1 MTTTTTPWRNV
12 VTPHDNIKQGKV
24 KQNDFAA
31 SLADVLRSS
40 GNPDYFDP
48 VRFFNRTFLTGGL
61 RQLAGEVVGRLT
73 GQGDGDAV
81 MQIQTPFGGGKTHTL
96 ITLYHLVKN
105 GPACFNHPALKEYWF
120 ERGWKSLPS
129 VPVAAFDGNQ
139 VGIGA
144 IELEPGLS
152 VQTMWGHIAWQ
163 LAGKLGYE
171 LVRTFDADRVAPG
184 GDDIDALLKLS
195 GGGLIILDEVAN
207 YVETAAAVPVHDST
221 LAAQTR
227 AFLQRLTTRA
237 GQHERVIVVA
247 TLPRS
252 DGTQTHGTASLQVL
266 QALQELFGR
275 VQKVREP
282 VQGDEVHEIIR
293 RRLFVPFGQ
302 DTEDKGVRTKKG
314 NNRDATINAYA
325 ADLKARPQVPDFA
338 REHDYAERFKQS
350 YPFHPYL
357 LDILNRYVG
366 ANPKFQRTRGVL
378 RVLALVVSD
387 LLKKD
392 HNGGLIQA
400 SDLDLT
406 NEELRSELLELVD
419 REFRSA
425 LEADIIGA
433 NSNAIDL
440 DKQSPLMTKWR
451 VAAGLATS
459 TFLFTCE
466 AGNGS
471 RGATPAELHLASARP
486 EIDFG
491 TIPGVVLQM
500 KERFHFINT
509 EGERFRFSTTP
520 NLNRILLDAKNGV
533 DDEQVRERLGA
544 ELRKLLSATPLSP
557 YVWPESSGDV
567 ADSASNKL
575 VVMPPERT
583 LGAATRAET
592 KAAVLEMLNKS
603 GPATRTRRNTLV
615 FLIADE
621 GETAALKERVRGLLA
636 TENVDTNRE
645 RHNLSKTQITQ
656 LQAEKS
662 NALKGVRQQILR
674 AYRHAAWGGNNGDPL
689 KILDMGQP
697 PAMTDQNITELV
709 VAFLKDKQKYLEQ
722 IAPIL
727 LVHPTKLKVWPEN
740 ESALSLK
747 ALPGYFRQFTH
758 LPILKDDEVLK
769 QSIVDG
775 VRAGTFALCEGT
787 NAEDAKVIHY
797 KTALAITGVIL
808 EDGNLL
814 VRSNLA
820 DEKLA
825 AQKAGD
831 SGGTVIGTGKTSGVT
846 VVAQPGGD
854 ASGVGASAGGMSI
867 GGATAVT
874 NTGTATK
881 LVGGGKDNKARRV
894 KLDVEVPFT
903 DFHSF
908 YTGIIN
914 ALGRNADNIKIS
926 VQVDASS
933 ETGFS
938 PTVIED
944 TVKETLFNLFRSDD
958 LLKIDEE

>member
-31 SLADVLRSS
+31 SLADVLNSS
-40 GNPDYFDP
+40 GNPDYFEP
-48 VRFFNRTFLTGGL
+48 IRFFNRTFLTAGL

-105 GPACFNHPALKEYWF
+105 GAACFDHPALKEYWF
-120 ERGWKSLPS
+120 ERGWKTPPA

-139 VGIGA
+139 VGVGA
-144 IELEPGLS
+144 VELEPGLS
-152 VQTMWGHIAWQ
+152 VQTMWGHLAWQ
-163 LAGKLGYE
+163 LAGKAGYE
-171 LVRTFDADRVAPG
+171 LVRSFDADRVSPDG
-184 GDDIDALLKLS
+184 NDIDKLLKLS
-195 GGGLIILDEVAN
+195 KGGLIILDEVAN
-207 YVETAAAVPVHDST
+207 YVETAAAVSVADST

-227 AFLQRLTTRA
+227 TFLQRLTTRA
-237 GQHERVIVVA
+237 GQHARVIVVA

-266 QALQELFGR
+266 QALQEVFGR

-302 DTEDKGVRTKKG
+302 DTDDKGTRTKKA
-314 NNRDATINAYA
+314 NSRDATISAYI
-325 ADLKARPQVPDFA
+325 ADLKARPQIPDSA
-338 REHDYAERFKQS
+338 KEHDYAERFKKS
-350 YPFHPYL
+350 YPFHPSL
-357 LDILNRYVG
+357 LDILNLVG
-366 ANPKFQRTRGVL
+366 ANPKLQRTRGVL
-378 RVLALVVSD
+378 RVLALLVAD
-387 LLKKD
+387 LLKKN

-400 SDLDLT
+400 SDIDLT

-433 NSNAIDL
+433 TANAPEL
-440 DKQSPLMTKWR
+440 DKQSPLMTQWR
-451 VAAGLATS
+451 VAAGLATT

-533 DDEQVRERLGA
+533 DDENVRERLGG
-544 ELRKLLSATPLSP
+544 ELRKLLSAAPLSP
-557 YVWPESSGDV
+557 YVWPESSGDI

-583 LGAATRAET
+583 LGVAGRAET
-592 KAAVLEMLNKS
+592 QAALLDILNKS
-603 GPATRTRRNTLV
+603 GTSTRTRRNTLV
-615 FLIADE
+615 FVIADE
-621 GETAALKERVRGLLA
+621 SEVAALKERVRGLLA

-645 RHNLSKTQITQ
+645 RHNLSKTQNTQ
-656 LQAEKS
+656 LQTEKS
-662 NALKGVRQQILR
+662 NAAKGVRQQILR
-674 AYRHAAWGGNNGDPL
+674 AYRHAAWGGSNGDPL
-689 KILDMGQP
+689 KALDMGQP
-697 PAMTDQNITELV
+697 PATTDQNLTELV

-722 IAPIL
+722 VAPIL
-727 LVHPTKLKVWPEN
+727 LVHPTKLQVWPEN
-740 ESALSLK
+740 EPALSLK

-758 LPILKDDEVLK
+758 LPILKEDDVLK
-769 QSIVDG
+769 QSIADG

-787 NAEDAKVIHY
+787 TAEDAKVLYY
-797 KTALAITGVIL
+797 KTALAIADVSL
-808 EDGNLL
+808 EEGYLL
-814 VRSNLA
+814 IRSSLA

-825 AQKAGD
+825 APPP
-831 SGGTVIGTGKTSGVT
+831 SGTTVGTGSTGGVT
-846 VVAQPGGD
+846 VVAQPASPGPGAGGS
-854 ASGVGASAGGMSI
+854 SGSAGDVTTVFGDSI
-867 GGATAVT
+867 TTARPVNGGAL
-874 NTGTATK
+874 G
-881 LVGGGKDNKARRV
+881 NKARRV

-903 DFHSF
+903 DFHTF

-914 ALGRNADNIKIS
+914 ALGRNADNIKIT
-926 VQVDASS
+926 VQVEASA
-933 ETGFS
+933 ENGFS
-938 PTVIED
+938 PTLIED
-944 TVKETLFNLFRSDD
+944 TVKETLFNLFRSDE
-958 LLKIDEE
+958 LLKIEEA

>member
-1 MTTTTTPWRNV
+1 MATTTPWRQV
-12 VTPHDNIKQGKV
+12 VTPHDNIKQGRV

-31 SLADVLRSS
+31 SLADVLHES
-40 GNPDYFDP
+40 GNPDYYDP
-48 VRFFNRTFLTGGL
+48 VRFFNRTFLTAGL

-105 GPACFNHPALKEYWF
+105 GQACFDHPALSTYWL
-120 ERGWKSLPS
+120 ERGWKVPPS

-139 VGIGA
+139 VGVGA
-144 IELEPGLS
+144 VEVEPGVS
-152 VQTMWGHIAWQ
+152 VQTMWGHLAWQ
-163 LAGKLGYE
+163 LAGKAGYE
-171 LVRTFDADRVAPG
+171 LLRNFDADRIAPG
-184 GDDIDALLKLS
+184 GEDIDRLLKAS

-207 YVETAAAVPVHDST
+207 YVETAAAVAVHDST

-227 AFLQRLTTRA
+227 TFLQRLTTRA

-293 RRLFVPFGQ
+293 RRLFLPFGQ
-302 DTEDKGVRTKKG
+302 DTEDKGTRTKKG
-314 NNRDATINAYA
+314 NNRDASINAYV
-325 ADLKARPQVPDFA
+325 ADLKTRPQVPDFA
-338 REHDYAERFKQS
+338 KEHAYAERFKQS

-357 LDILNRYVG
+357 LDVLNRYVG

-378 RVLALVVSD
+378 RILALVVAD
-387 LLKKD
+387 LLKKN

-400 SDLDLT
+400 SDIDLT
-406 NEELRSELLELVD
+406 NEEIRSELLELVD

-425 LEADIIGA
+425 LEADIIGEGA
-433 NSNAIDL
+433 NAIDL
-440 DKQSPLMTKWR
+440 DKQSPQMTQWHI
-451 VAAGLATS
+451 AAGLATT

-471 RGATPAELHLASARP
+471 RGATLAELHLASARP

-533 DDEQVRERLGA
+533 DDEQVRERLEA
-544 ELRKLLSATPLSP
+544 ELRKLLSQSPLSP
-557 YVWPESSGDV
+557 YIWPEGPGDI

-575 VVMPPERT
+575 VLMPPERT
-583 LGAATRAET
+583 FGATSRAET
-592 KAAVLEMLNKS
+592 QDAVLDILNKS
-603 GPATRTRRNTLV
+603 GSTHRTRRNTLV

-621 GETAALKERVRGLLA
+621 SEVALLKERVRSLLA
-636 TENVDTNRE
+636 AENVDTNRE
-645 RHNLSKTQITQ
+645 RHNLSKTQVTQ
-656 LQAEKS
+656 LQTERT
-662 NALKGVRQQILR
+662 NAAKGVRQQLLR
-674 AYRHAAWGGNNGDPL
+674 AYRHTAWGGSNGDPL
-689 KILDMGQP
+689 KTMDMGQP
-697 PAMTDQNITELV
+697 PASTDQNLTDLV
-709 VAFLKDKQKYLEQ
+709 VAFLKEKQKYLEQ
-722 IAPIL
+722 IASIL
-727 LVHPTKLKVWPEN
+727 LVHPTKLQVWPDDEP
-740 ESALSLK
+740 ALSLK
-747 ALPGYFRQFTH
+747 ALPGYFRNFTH

-775 VRAGTFALCEGT
+775 VRAGHFALCEGT
-787 NAEDAKVIHY
+787 AADDAKVLHY
-797 KTALAITGVIL
+797 KTNLTTTGVAL
-808 EDGNLL
+808 EDGYLL
-814 VRSNLA
+814 VRPALA
-820 DEKLA
+820 EQKLEEEKAKA
-825 AQKAGD
+825 AGGTPVVTVTPTTPTGVAQPTTGTGAAPTPPAGGMTVG
-831 SGGTVIGTGKTSGVT
+831 GGTVVVTPTGGKTPTGK
-846 VVAQPGGD
+846 D
-854 ASGVGASAGGMSI
+854 
-867 GGATAVT
+867 
-874 NTGTATK
+874 
-881 LVGGGKDNKARRV
+881 GKPRRV
-894 KLDVEVPFT
+894 RLDVEVPFT
-903 DFHSF
+903 DFHTF

-926 VQVDASS
+926 VQVEASA
-933 ETGFS
+933 EAGFS
-938 PTVIED
+938 PTLIED
-944 TVKETLFNLFRSDD
+944 TVKETLFNLFRTDEFLHVDD
-958 LLKIDEE
+958 E

>member
-31 SLADVLRSS
+31 SLSDVLNSS

-105 GPACFNHPALKEYWF
+105 GPACFDHPALKEYWF
-120 ERGWKSLPS
+120 ERGWKTPPT

-139 VGIGA
+139 VGVGA
-144 IELEPGLS
+144 VELEPGLS
-152 VQTMWGHIAWQ
+152 VQTMWGHLAWQ
-163 LAGKLGYE
+163 LAGKAGYE
-171 LVRTFDADRVAPG
+171 LVRSFDADRVSPDG
-184 GDDIDALLKLS
+184 NDIDKLLKLS
-195 GGGLIILDEVAN
+195 KGGLIILDEVAN
-207 YVETAAAVPVHDST
+207 YVETAAAVSVADST

-227 AFLQRLTTRA
+227 TFLQRLTTRA

-302 DTEDKGVRTKKG
+302 DTDDKGARTKKA
-314 NNRDATINAYA
+314 NNRDATISAYI
-325 ADLKARPQVPDFA
+325 ADLKARPQIPDSA
-338 REHDYAERFKQS
+338 KEHDYAERFKKS
-350 YPFHPYL
+350 YPFHPSL
-357 LDILNRYVG
+357 LDILNRVG
-366 ANPKFQRTRGVL
+366 ANPKLQRTRGVL
-378 RVLALVVSD
+378 RVLALLVAD
-387 LLKKD
+387 LLKKN

-400 SDLDLT
+400 SDIDLT

-433 NSNAIDL
+433 TANAPEL
-440 DKQSPLMTKWR
+440 DKQSPLMTQWH
-451 VAAGLATS
+451 VAAGLATT

-471 RGATPAELHLASARP
+471 RGATPAELHLSSARP

-544 ELRKLLSATPLSP
+544 ELRKLLSAAPLSP
-557 YVWPESSGDV
+557 YVWPEGSGDI

-583 LGAATRAET
+583 LGVANRAET
-592 KAAVLEMLNKS
+592 QAAVLDILNKS
-603 GPATRTRRNTLV
+603 GTVTRTRRNTLV

-621 GETAALKERVRGLLA
+621 GEVAALKERVRGLLA
-636 TENVDTNRE
+636 SENVDTNRE

-656 LQAEKS
+656 LDTEKK
-662 NALKGVRQQILR
+662 NAVKGVRQQILR
-674 AYRHAAWGGNNGDPL
+674 AYRHAAWGGSNGDPL
-689 KILDMGQP
+689 RVLDMGQP
-697 PAMTDQNITELV
+697 PTTTDQNLTDLV

-727 LVHPTKLKVWPEN
+727 LVHPKKLQVWPE
-740 ESALSLK
+740 EEAALSLK
-747 ALPGYFRQFTH
+747 ALPNYFRQFTH
-758 LPILKDDEVLK
+758 LPVLKDDEVLK
-769 QSIVDG
+769 QSIVEG
-775 VRAGTFALCEGT
+775 VSMGTFALCEGT
-787 NAEDAKVIHY
+787 TAEDAKVVHY
-797 KTALAITGVIL
+797 KAKIATTGVAL
-808 EDGNLL
+808 EDGHLL
-814 VRSNLA
+814 IRGALA
-820 DEKLA
+820 EEKLA
-825 AQKAGD
+825 ALKAKEAD
-831 SGGTVIGTGKTSGVT
+831 GTALGTGPVGGVT
-846 VVAQPGGD
+846 VIAQPGGV
-854 ASGVGASAGGMSI
+854 SGVTSSAGGMSLV
-867 GGATAVT
+867 GATPVT
-874 NTGTATK
+874 TTGTSTK
-881 LVGGGKDNKARRV
+881 PVGGGKDKKARRV
-894 KLDVEVPFT
+894 TLDVEVPFT
-903 DFHSF
+903 DFHTF
-908 YTGIIN
+908 TTGIVN
-914 ALGRNADNIKIS
+914 ALGRNADSIKI
-926 VQVDASS
+926 VVKVEASA
-933 ETGFS
+933 ENGFN

>member
-1 MTTTTTPWRNV
+1 MSTTTTPWRTV

-31 SLADVLRSS
+31 SLADVLTSS

-96 ITLYHLVKN
+96 ITLYHLVRN
-105 GPACFNHPALKEYWF
+105 GTACFDHPALKEYWF
-120 ERGWKSLPS
+120 ERGWKTPPS

-139 VGIGA
+139 VGVGTA
-144 IELEPGLS
+144 QVAPGLS
-152 VQTMWGHIAWQ
+152 VQTMWGHLAWQ
-163 LAGKLGYE
+163 LAGKPGYE
-171 LVRTFDADRVAPG
+171 LVCDFDANRVAPG
-184 GDDIDALLKLS
+184 GDDIDKLLKLS
-195 GGGLIILDEVAN
+195 SGGLIILDEVAN
-207 YVETAAAVPVHDST
+207 YVETAAAVQVHDST

-237 GQHERVIVVA
+237 GHHDRVIVVA

-302 DTEDKGVRTKKG
+302 DTDDKGTRTKKA
-314 NNRDATINAYA
+314 NNRDATINAYI
-325 ADLKARPQVPDFA
+325 ADLKARPQIPDSA
-338 REHDYAERFKQS
+338 KEHNYAERFKKS
-350 YPFHPYL
+350 YPFHPSL
-357 LDILNRYVG
+357 LDILNLVG
-366 ANPKFQRTRGVL
+366 ANPKLQRTRGVL
-378 RVLALVVSD
+378 RVLALLVAD
-387 LLKKD
+387 LLKKN

-400 SDLDLT
+400 SDIDLT

-433 NSNAIDL
+433 TANAPEL
-440 DKQSPLMTKWR
+440 DKQSPLMTQWQ
-451 VAAGLATS
+451 VAAGLAT
-459 TFLFTCE
+459 TAFLFTCE

-533 DDEQVRERLGA
+533 DDEHVRERLGA
-544 ELRKLLSATPLSP
+544 ELRKLLSAAPLSP
-557 YVWPESSGDV
+557 YVWPESSGDI

-583 LGAATRAET
+583 LGMASRADT
-592 KAAVLEMLNKS
+592 QAAVLDMLNKS
-603 GPATRTRRNTLV
+603 GTSTRTRRNTLV

-621 GETAALKERVRGLLA
+621 GEVAALKERVRGLLA
-636 TENVDTNRE
+636 SENVDTNRE
-645 RHNLSKTQITQ
+645 RHNLSKTQVTQ
-656 LQAEKS
+656 LDIEKK
-662 NALKGVRQQILR
+662 NATKGVRQQILR
-674 AYRHAAWGGNNGDPL
+674 AYRHAAWGGSNGDPL
-689 KILDMGQP
+689 KTLDMGQP
-697 PAMTDQNITELV
+697 PSTTEQSLTDIV

-727 LVHPTKLKVWPEN
+727 LVHPKKLQVWPE
-740 ESALSLK
+740 EEAALSLK
-747 ALPGYFRQFTH
+747 ALPNYFRQFTH

-769 QSIVDG
+769 QSIVEG
-775 VRAGTFALCEGT
+775 VSMGTFALCEGT
-787 NAEDAKVIHY
+787 TAEDAKIVHY
-797 KTALAITGVIL
+797 KDKIAATGVAL
-808 EDGNLL
+808 EDGHLL
-814 VRSNLA
+814 IRGALA
-820 DEKLA
+820 EEKLA
-825 AQKAGD
+825 AQKAKEA
-831 SGGTVIGTGKTSGVT
+831 GGTAIGTGPSSGVT
-846 VVAQPGGD
+846 VVAQTGGT
-854 ASGVGASAGGMSI
+854 SGMGASAGGMSI
-867 GGATAVT
+867 GGGAPD
-874 NTGTATK
+874 TK
-881 LVGGGKDNKARRV
+881 AGGSTKPVDGGKDKKVRRV
-894 KLDVEVPFT
+894 TLDIEVPFT
-903 DFHSF
+903 DFHTF
-908 YTGIIN
+908 TTGIIN
-914 ALGRNADNIKIS
+914 ALGRNADSIKI
-926 VQVDASS
+926 VVKVEATADN
-933 ETGFS
+933 GFN

-944 TVKETLFNLFRSDD
+944 TVKETLFNLFRSDE

>member
-31 SLADVLRSS
+31 SLADVLNSS

-48 VRFFNRTFLTGGL
+48 VRFFNRTFLTAGL

-105 GPACFNHPALKEYWF
+105 GAACFDHPALKEYWF
-120 ERGWKSLPS
+120 ERGWKTPPA

-139 VGIGA
+139 VGVGA
-144 IELEPGLS
+144 VELEPGLS
-152 VQTMWGHIAWQ
+152 VQTMWGHLAWQ
-163 LAGKLGYE
+163 LAGKAGYE
-171 LVRTFDADRVAPG
+171 LVRNFDADRVSPDG
-184 GDDIDALLKLS
+184 NDIDKLLKLS
-195 GGGLIILDEVAN
+195 KGGLIILDEVAN
-207 YVETAAAVPVHDST
+207 YVETAAAVSVADST

-227 AFLQRLTTRA
+227 TFLQRLTTRA
-237 GQHERVIVVA
+237 GQHARVIVVA

-266 QALQELFGR
+266 QALQEIFGR

-302 DTEDKGVRTKKG
+302 DTDDKGTRTKKA
-314 NNRDATINAYA
+314 NSRDATINAYI
-325 ADLKARPQVPDFA
+325 ADLKARPQIPDSA
-338 REHDYAERFKQS
+338 KEHDYAERFKKS
-350 YPFHPYL
+350 YPFHPSL
-357 LDILNRYVG
+357 LDILNLVG
-366 ANPKFQRTRGVL
+366 ANPKLQRTRGVL
-378 RVLALVVSD
+378 RVLALLVAD
-387 LLKKD
+387 LLKKN

-400 SDLDLT
+400 SDIDLT

-433 NSNAIDL
+433 TANAAEL
-440 DKQSPLMTKWR
+440 DKQSPLMTQWR
-451 VAAGLATS
+451 VAAGLATT

-533 DDEQVRERLGA
+533 DDENVRERLGA
-544 ELRKLLSATPLSP
+544 EVRKLLSAAPLSP
-557 YVWPESSGDV
+557 YVWPESSGDI

-583 LGAATRAET
+583 LGVAGRADT
-592 KAAVLEMLNKS
+592 QTALLDILNKS
-603 GPATRTRRNTLV
+603 GTSTRTRRNTLV

-621 GETAALKERVRGLLA
+621 SEVAALKERVRGLLA

-645 RHNLSKTQITQ
+645 RYNLSKTQNTQ
-656 LQAEKS
+656 LQTEKA
-662 NALKGVRQQILR
+662 NAAKGVRQQILR
-674 AYRHAAWGGNNGDPL
+674 AYRHAAWGGSNGDPL
-689 KILDMGQP
+689 KVLDMGQP
-697 PAMTDQNITELV
+697 PATTDQNLTELV

-727 LVHPTKLKVWPEN
+727 LVHPTKLQVWPEK
-740 ESALSLK
+740 EPALSLK

-758 LPILKDDEVLK
+758 LPILKDDDVLK
-769 QSIVDG
+769 QSIADG

-787 NAEDAKVIHY
+787 TAEDAKVLYY
-797 KTALAITGVIL
+797 KKALATTDVSL
-808 EDGNLL
+808 EEGYLL
-814 VRSNLA
+814 IRSSLA

-825 AQKAGD
+825 APPP
-831 SGGTVIGTGKTSGVT
+831 SVTTVGTGSTGGVT
-846 VVAQPGGD
+846 VVAQPTSPGPGAGGS
-854 ASGVGASAGGMSI
+854 SGSAGGVTTVSGDSTTTAKPVN
-867 GGATAVT
+867 GGAL
-874 NTGTATK
+874 G
-881 LVGGGKDNKARRV
+881 NKARRV

-903 DFHSF
+903 DFHTF

-914 ALGRNADNIKIS
+914 ALGRNADNIKIT
-926 VQVDASS
+926 VQVEASA
-933 ETGFS
+933 ENGFS
-938 PTVIED
+938 PTLIED
-944 TVKETLFNLFRSDD
+944 TVKETLFNLFRSDE
-958 LLKIDEE
+958 LLKIEEA

>member
-31 SLADVLRSS
+31 SLADVLNSN
-40 GNPDYFDP
+40 GNLDYFDP
-48 VRFFNRTFLTGGL
+48 VRFFNRTYLTSGL

-81 MQIQTPFGGGKTHTL
+81 IQIQTPFGGGKTHTL

-105 GPACFNHPALKEYWF
+105 GPQCFDHPALKEYWF
-120 ERGWKSLPS
+120 ERGWKTPPT

-139 VGIGA
+139 IGVGA
-144 IELEPGLS
+144 VEVAPGVS

-163 LAGKLGYE
+163 LAGKPGYE
-171 LVRTFDADRVAPG
+171 LVRNFDAERVSPDG
-184 GDDIDALLKLS
+184 NDIDKLFTLS
-195 GGGLIILDEVAN
+195 KGGLIILDEVAN
-207 YVETAAAVPVHDST
+207 YIETAAAVPVADST

-227 AFLQRLTTRA
+227 TFLQRLTTRA

-282 VQGDEVHEIIR
+282 VEGDEVHEIIR

-302 DTEDKGVRTKKG
+302 DTDDKGTRTKKA
-314 NNRDATINAYA
+314 NNRDATINSYV
-325 ADLKARPQVPDFA
+325 ADLKARPQIPDFA
-338 REHDYAERFKQS
+338 KENAYAERFKQS
-350 YPFHPYL
+350 YPFHPFL

-378 RVLALVVSD
+378 RVLALIVAD
-387 LLKKD
+387 LLKKN

-400 SDLDLT
+400 SDIDLT

-433 NSNAIDL
+433 NANATDL
-440 DKQSPLMTKWR
+440 DKQSPLMTQWR
-451 VAAGLATS
+451 VAAGLATT

-533 DDEQVRERLGA
+533 DDSQVRERLGA
-544 ELRKLLSATPLSP
+544 ELRKLLSSAPLSP
-557 YVWPESSGDV
+557 YVWPESSGDI

-575 VVMPPERT
+575 VVMPPERA
-583 LGAATRAET
+583 LGVASRAET
-592 KAAVLEMLNKS
+592 HAAVLDILNKS
-603 GPATRTRRNTLV
+603 GSATRTRRNTLV

-621 GETAALKERVRGLLA
+621 GEVAALKERVRALLA
-636 TENVDTNRE
+636 AENVDTNRE
-645 RHNLSKTQITQ
+645 RHNLSKTQIAQ
-656 LQAEKS
+656 LQTEKT
-662 NALKGVRQQILR
+662 NASKGVRQQILR
-674 AYRHAAWGGNNGDPL
+674 AYRHTAWGGSNGEPL

-697 PAMTDQNITELV
+697 PATTDQNLTDLV

-722 IAPIL
+722 LAPIL
-727 LVHPTKLKVWPEN
+727 LVHPKKLQVWPE
-740 ESALSLK
+740 EEQALSLK
-747 ALPGYFRQFTH
+747 ALPNYFRQFTH
-758 LPILKDDEVLK
+758 LPILKDEEVLK
-769 QSIVDG
+769 QSIAEG
-775 VRAGTFALCEGT
+775 VSMGTFALCEGT
-787 NAEDAKVIHY
+787 TAEDAKVVHY
-797 KTALAITGVIL
+797 KEKIASTGVSLDDGHLLIRAALA
-808 EDGNLL
+808 EQ
-814 VRSNLA
+814 
-820 DEKLA
+820 KLA
-825 AQKAGD
+825 EQKAKEAGA
-831 SGGTVIGTGKTSGVT
+831 TAIGTGPVGGVT
-846 VVAQPGGD
+846 VVAQPGGT
-854 ASGVGASAGGMSI
+854 SGLSATAGGM
-867 GGATAVT
+867 GLG
-874 NTGTATK
+874 TGLVDPTEPSTK
-881 LVGGGKDNKARRV
+881 PVGGSGKKARRV
-894 KLDVEVPFT
+894 SLDAEVPFT
-903 DFHSF
+903 DFHTF
-908 YTGIIN
+908 YTGVIN
-914 ALGRNADNIKIS
+914 ALGRNADNIKI
-926 VQVDASS
+926 VVKVEASA
-933 ETGFS
+933 ENGFN

-958 LLKIDEE
+958 LLKVDEE

>member
-1 MTTTTTPWRNV
+1 MTTITTPWRNV

-31 SLADVLRSS
+31 SLADVLNSS

-48 VRFFNRTFLTGGL
+48 VRFFNRTFLTAGL

-96 ITLYHLVKN
+96 ITLFHLVKN
-105 GPACFNHPALKEYWF
+105 GPQCFDHPALKEYWF
-120 ERGWKSLPS
+120 ERGWKTPPT

-139 VGIGA
+139 VGVGA
-144 IELEPGLS
+144 VEVAPGVS

-171 LVRTFDADRVAPG
+171 LLRNFDADRVSPDG
-184 GDDIDALLKLS
+184 NDIDKLLTLTK
-195 GGGLIILDEVAN
+195 GGLIILDEVAN
-207 YVETAAAVPVHDST
+207 YIETCAAVPVGDST
-221 LAAQTR
+221 LKAQVLL
-227 AFLQRLTTRA
+227 FIQRLS
-237 GQHERVIVVA
+237 GRVGVHPHSVLA
-247 TLPRS
+247 VTLTS
-252 DGTQTHGTASLQVL
+252 KVLEAHGLAS
-266 QALQELFGR
+266 QEAVDRLRNLLGR

-302 DTEDKGVRTKKG
+302 DTEDKGTRTKKA
-314 NNRDATINAYA
+314 NHRDATIEAYI
-325 ADLKARPQVPDFA
+325 ADLKTRPQIPESA
-338 REHDYAERFKQS
+338 KERDYAERFKKS
-350 YPFHPYL
+350 YPFHPSL
-357 LDILNRYVG
+357 LDILNLVG
-366 ANPKFQRTRGVL
+366 ANPKLQRTRGVL
-378 RVLALVVSD
+378 RVLALLVAD
-387 LLKKD
+387 LLKKN

-400 SDLDLT
+400 SDIDLT

-433 NSNAIDL
+433 TANAPEL
-440 DKQSPLMTKWR
+440 DRQSPLMTQWR
-451 VAAGLATS
+451 VAAGLATT

-533 DDEQVRERLGA
+533 DDEHVRERLGA
-544 ELRKLLSATPLSP
+544 ELRKLLSAAPLSP
-557 YVWPESSGDV
+557 YVWPESSGDI

-583 LGAATRAET
+583 LGVGNRVEAQ
-592 KAAVLEMLNKS
+592 AAVLDILNKS
-603 GPATRTRRNTLV
+603 GTTTRTRRNTLV

-621 GETAALKERVRGLLA
+621 GEVAALKERVRSLLA
-636 TENVDTNRE
+636 SENVDTNRE

-656 LQAEKS
+656 LDTEKK
-662 NALKGVRQQILR
+662 NAAKGVRQQILR
-674 AYRHAAWGGNNGDPL
+674 AYRHAAWGGSNGDPL

-697 PAMTDQNITELV
+697 PSTTDQNLTDLV

-727 LVHPTKLKVWPEN
+727 LIHPKKLQVWPE
-740 ESALSLK
+740 EEAALSLK
-747 ALPGYFRQFTH
+747 ALPNYFRQFTH

-769 QSIVDG
+769 QSVVEG
-775 VRAGTFALCEGT
+775 VNMGTFALCEGT
-787 NAEDAKVIHY
+787 TAEDAKVVHY
-797 KTALAITGVIL
+797 KDKIATTGVAL
-808 EDGNLL
+808 EDGHLL
-814 VRSNLA
+814 IRGALA
-820 DEKLA
+820 EEKLA
-825 AQKAGD
+825 ALKAKEA
-831 SGGTVIGTGKTSGVT
+831 GGTPVGAGHTGGVT
-846 VVAQPGGD
+846 VIAQPGG
-854 ASGVGASAGGMSI
+854 ASGISSTAGGMGL
-867 GGATAVT
+867 GGATPVAT
-874 NTGTATK
+874 AGTSTK
-881 LVGGGKDNKARRV
+881 PVGGGKDKRARRV
-894 KLDVEVPFT
+894 TLDVEVPFT
-903 DFHSF
+903 DFHTF
-908 YTGIIN
+908 TTGIVN
-914 ALGRNADNIKIS
+914 ALARNADSIKI
-926 VQVDASS
+926 VVKVEATA
-933 ETGFS
+933 ENGFN
-938 PTVIED
+938 PTVLED

-958 LLKIDEE
+958 LLKIDE

>member
-31 SLADVLRSS
+31 SLADVLNSS

-105 GPACFNHPALKEYWF
+105 GPACFDHPALKEYWF
-120 ERGWKSLPS
+120 ERGWKTPPT

-144 IELEPGLS
+144 VELEPGLS
-152 VQTMWGHIAWQ
+152 VQTMWGHLAWQ
-163 LAGKLGYE
+163 LAGKAGYE
-171 LVRTFDADRVAPG
+171 LVRNFDADRVSPDG
-184 GDDIDALLKLS
+184 NDIDKLLKLS
-195 GGGLIILDEVAN
+195 KGGLIILDEVAN

-227 AFLQRLTTRA
+227 TFLQRLTTRA
-237 GQHERVIVVA
+237 GQHDRVIVVA

-302 DTEDKGVRTKKG
+302 DTDDKGTRTKKA
-314 NNRDATINAYA
+314 NNRDATINAYI
-325 ADLKARPQVPDFA
+325 ADLKARPQIPDSA
-338 REHDYAERFKQS
+338 KEHDYAERFKKS
-350 YPFHPYL
+350 YPFHPSL
-357 LDILNRYVG
+357 LDILNLVG
-366 ANPKFQRTRGVL
+366 ANPKLQRTRGVL
-378 RVLALVVSD
+378 RVLALLVAD
-387 LLKKD
+387 LLKKN

-400 SDLDLT
+400 SDIDLT

-433 NSNAIDL
+433 TANATEL
-440 DKQSPLMTKWR
+440 DKQSPLMTLWR
-451 VAAGLATS
+451 VAAGLATT

-544 ELRKLLSATPLSP
+544 ELRKLLSAAPLSP
-557 YVWPESSGDV
+557 YVWPESSGDI

-583 LGAATRAET
+583 LGVASRALT
-592 KAAVLEMLNKS
+592 QAAVLEILNKS
-603 GPATRTRRNTLV
+603 GTATRTRRNTLV
-615 FLIADE
+615 FLMADE
-621 GETAALKERVRGLLA
+621 GEVAALKERVRGLLA

-645 RHNLSKTQITQ
+645 RHNLSRTQTTQ
-656 LQAEKS
+656 LQTEKT
-662 NALKGVRQQILR
+662 NAAKGVRQQILR
-674 AYRHAAWGGNNGDPL
+674 AYRHAAWGGSNGDPL
-689 KILDMGQP
+689 KTLDMGQP
-697 PAMTDQNITELV
+697 PATTDQNLTDLV

-727 LVHPTKLKVWPEN
+727 LVHPKKLQVWPE
-740 ESALSLK
+740 EEQVLSLK
-747 ALPGYFRQFTH
+747 ALPNYFRQFTH
-758 LPILKDDEVLK
+758 LPILKDDDVLR
-769 QSIVDG
+769 QSIVEG
-775 VRAGTFALCEGT
+775 VSMGTFALCEGT
-787 NAEDAKVIHY
+787 TAGDAKVVHY
-797 KTALAITGVIL
+797 KDKIAITGVAL
-808 EDGNLL
+808 EDGHLL
-814 VRSNLA
+814 IRGTLA
-820 DEKLA
+820 EEKLA
-825 AQKAGD
+825 AQKAKEA
-831 SGGTVIGTGKTSGVT
+831 GGTAIGTGPSGGVT
-846 VVAQPGGD
+846 VVAQPGG

-867 GGATAVT
+867 GGAMPVT
-874 NTGTATK
+874 STGTSTK
-881 LVGGGKDNKARRV
+881 PEGGGKDKKARRV
-894 KLDVEVPFT
+894 TLDVEVPFT
-903 DFHSF
+903 DFHTF
-908 YTGIIN
+908 TTGIIN
-914 ALGRNADNIKIS
+914 ALGRHADHIKIS
-926 VQVDASS
+926 VQVEASS
-933 ETGFS
+933 ENGFS

-944 TVKETLFNLFRSDD
+944 TVKETLFNLFRSDE

>member
-1 MTTTTTPWRNV
+1 MTTTTTPWRTV
-12 VTPHDNIKQGKV
+12 VTPHDNIKQGRV

-31 SLADVLRSS
+31 SLADVLNSS

-48 VRFFNRTFLTGGL
+48 ARFFNRTFLTGGL

-105 GPACFNHPALKEYWF
+105 GPACFDHPALKEYWV
-120 ERGWKSLPS
+120 ERGWKTPPT

-139 VGIGA
+139 IGVGA
-144 IELEPGLS
+144 VELEPGLS
-152 VQTMWGHIAWQ
+152 VQTMWGHVAWQ
-163 LAGKLGYE
+163 LAGRAGYE
-171 LVRTFDADRVAPG
+171 LLRNFDADRVSPDG
-184 GDDIDALLKLS
+184 NDIDKLLKLS
-195 GGGLIILDEVAN
+195 KGGLIILDEVAN
-207 YVETAAAVPVHDST
+207 YVETAAAVLVNDST

-227 AFLQRLTTRA
+227 TFLQRLTTRA
-237 GQHERVIVVA
+237 GHHERVIVVA

-302 DTEDKGVRTKKG
+302 DTDDKGTRTKKA
-314 NNRDATINAYA
+314 NNRDATINAYI
-325 ADLKARPQVPDFA
+325 ADLKARPQIPDSA
-338 REHDYAERFKQS
+338 KEHDYAERFNKS
-350 YPFHPYL
+350 YPFHPSL
-357 LDILNRYVG
+357 LDILNLVG
-366 ANPKFQRTRGVL
+366 ANPKLQRTRGVL
-378 RVLALVVSD
+378 RLLALVVAD
-387 LLKKD
+387 LLKKN
-392 HNGGLIQA
+392 HGGGLIQA
-400 SDLDLT
+400 SDIDLT

-433 NSNAIDL
+433 TANAPEL
-440 DKQSPLMTKWR
+440 DKQSPQMTQWH
-451 VAAGLATS
+451 VAAGLATT

-533 DDEQVRERLGA
+533 DDEHVRERLGA
-544 ELRKLLSATPLSP
+544 ELRKLLSGAPLSP
-557 YVWPESSGDV
+557 YVWPESSGDI

-583 LGAATRAET
+583 LGQASRADT
-592 KAAVLEMLNKS
+592 QAAVLDILNKS
-603 GPATRTRRNTLV
+603 GTSTRTRRNTLV

-621 GETAALKERVRGLLA
+621 SEAAALKERVRGLLA

-656 LQAEKS
+656 LDTEKK
-662 NALKGVRQQILR
+662 NAAKGVRQQILR
-674 AYRHAAWGGNNGDPL
+674 AYRHAAWGGSNGDPL
-689 KILDMGQP
+689 KVLDMGQP
-697 PAMTDQNITELV
+697 PTTTDQNLTDLV

-727 LVHPTKLKVWPEN
+727 LVHPKKLQVWPE
-740 ESALSLK
+740 EEAALSLK
-747 ALPGYFRQFTH
+747 ALPNYFRQFTH
-758 LPILKDDEVLK
+758 LPILKDEEVLK

-775 VRAGTFALCEGT
+775 VSMGTFALCEGT
-787 NAEDAKVIHY
+787 TAEDAKVVHFKDKI
-797 KTALAITGVIL
+797 AVSGVAL
-808 EDGNLL
+808 EDGHLL
-814 VRSNLA
+814 IRGAVA
-820 DEKLA
+820 EEKLA
-825 AQKAGD
+825 AQKAKEA
-831 SGGTVIGTGKTSGVT
+831 SGTAIGTGAGVGVT
-846 VVAQPGGD
+846 VVAQPGGKG
-854 ASGVGASAGGMSI
+854 SIGTSAGGMGI
-867 GGATAVT
+867 AGPATVT
-874 NTGTATK
+874 KAGPSTK
-881 LVGGGKDNKARRV
+881 PVAGGKDKKARRV
-894 KLDVEVPFT
+894 TIDVEVPFT
-903 DFHSF
+903 DFHTF
-908 YTGIIN
+908 TTGIIN
-914 ALGRNADNIKIS
+914 ALGRNADSIKI
-926 VQVDASS
+926 VVKVEATA
-933 ETGFS
+933 ENGFN

-958 LLKIDEE
+958 LLKVDEE

>member
-31 SLADVLRSS
+31 SLADVLNSS

-48 VRFFNRTFLTGGL
+48 VRFFNRTFLTAGL

-96 ITLYHLVKN
+96 ITLFHLVKN
-105 GPACFNHPALKEYWF
+105 GPQCFDHPALKEYWF
-120 ERGWKSLPS
+120 ERGWKTPPT

-139 VGIGA
+139 IGVGA
-144 IELEPGLS
+144 VEVAPGVS
-152 VQTMWGHIAWQ
+152 VQTMWGHLAWQ
-163 LAGKLGYE
+163 LAGKAGYE
-171 LVRTFDADRVAPG
+171 LVRNFDADRVSPDG
-184 GDDIDALLKLS
+184 NDIDKLLKLS
-195 GGGLIILDEVAN
+195 KGGLIILDEVAN
-207 YVETAAAVPVHDST
+207 YVETAAAVSVADST

-227 AFLQRLTTRA
+227 TFLQRLTTRA

-302 DTEDKGVRTKKG
+302 DTEDKGTRTKKA
-314 NNRDATINAYA
+314 NSRDATIQAYI
-325 ADLKARPQVPDFA
+325 ADLKARPQIPDSA
-338 REHDYAERFKQS
+338 KEHDYAERFKKS
-350 YPFHPYL
+350 YPFHPSL
-357 LDILNRYVG
+357 LDILNLVG
-366 ANPKFQRTRGVL
+366 ANPKLQRTRGVL
-378 RVLALVVSD
+378 RVLALVVAD
-387 LLKKD
+387 LLKKS

-400 SDLDLT
+400 SDIDLT

-433 NSNAIDL
+433 TANAPEL
-440 DKQSPLMTKWR
+440 DKQSPLMTQWH
-451 VAAGLATS
+451 VAAGLATT

-544 ELRKLLSATPLSP
+544 ELRKLLSAAPLSP
-557 YVWPESSGDV
+557 YVWPESSGDI

-583 LGAATRAET
+583 LGLGNRTET
-592 KAAVLEMLNKS
+592 QTAVLDILNKS
-603 GPATRTRRNTLV
+603 GTTTRTRRNTLV
-615 FLIADE
+615 FLMADE
-621 GETAALKERVRGLLA
+621 GEVAALKERVRSLLA
-636 TENVDTNRE
+636 SENVDTNRE
-645 RHNLSKTQITQ
+645 RHNLSKTQVTQ
-656 LQAEKS
+656 LDSEKK
-662 NALKGVRQQILR
+662 NAAKGVRQQILR
-674 AYRHAAWGGNNGDPL
+674 AYRHAAWGGSNGDPL

-697 PAMTDQNITELV
+697 PSTTDQNLTDLV

-727 LVHPTKLKVWPEN
+727 LVHPKKLQVWPE
-740 ESALSLK
+740 EEAALSLK
-747 ALPGYFRQFTH
+747 ALPNYFRQFTH

-769 QSIVDG
+769 QSVVEG
-775 VRAGTFALCEGT
+775 VSMGTFALCEGT
-787 NAEDAKVIHY
+787 TAEDAKVVHY
-797 KTALAITGVIL
+797 KDKIATTGVAL
-808 EDGNLL
+808 EDGHLL
-814 VRSNLA
+814 IRGALA
-820 DEKLA
+820 EEKLA
-825 AQKAGD
+825 ALKAKEA
-831 SGGTVIGTGKTSGVT
+831 GGTALGTGAVGGVT
-846 VVAQPGGD
+846 VVAQPGG
-854 ASGVGASAGGMSI
+854 ASGATSSAGGMSL
-867 GGATAVT
+867 GGATPVT
-874 NTGTATK
+874 TTGTSTK
-881 LVGGGKDNKARRV
+881 PVAGGKEKKARRV
-894 KLDVEVPFT
+894 TLDVEVPFT
-903 DFHSF
+903 DFHTF
-908 YTGIIN
+908 TTGIVN
-914 ALGRNADNIKIS
+914 ALGRNADSIKI
-926 VQVDASS
+926 VVKVEASA
-933 ETGFS
+933 ENGFN

>member
-31 SLADVLRSS
+31 SLADVLNSS

-105 GPACFNHPALKEYWF
+105 GPACFDHPALKEYWF
-120 ERGWKSLPS
+120 ERGWKTPPT

-139 VGIGA
+139 VGVGA
-144 IELEPGLS
+144 VEVAPGVS

-163 LAGKLGYE
+163 LAGKPGYE
-171 LVRTFDADRVAPG
+171 LLRNFDADRVAPG
-184 GDDIDALLKLS
+184 GEDIDNLLKLA
-195 GGGLIILDEVAN
+195 GGGLVILDEVAN

-227 AFLQRLTTRA
+227 TFLQRLTTRA

-252 DGTQTHGTASLQVL
+252 DGTQTHGTASLQLL
-266 QALQELFGR
+266 QALQDIFHR
-275 VQKVREP
+275 VEKVREP

-302 DTEDKGVRTKKG
+302 DTEDKGTRTKKG
-314 NNRDATINAYA
+314 NNRDATINAYV

-338 REHDYAERFKQS
+338 KENAYAERFKQS

-378 RVLALVVSD
+378 RVLALIVAD
-387 LLKKD
+387 LLKKN

-400 SDLDLT
+400 SDIDLT

-433 NSNAIDL
+433 NSNATDL
-440 DKQSPLMTKWR
+440 DKQSPLMTQWR
-451 VAAGLATS
+451 VAAGLATT

-471 RGATPAELHLASARP
+471 RGATPGELHLASARP

-520 NLNRILLDAKNGV
+520 NLNRILLDTKNGV
-533 DDEQVRERLGA
+533 DDGQVRERLEA
-544 ELRKLLSATPLSP
+544 EIRKLLSQSPLAP
-557 YVWPESSGDV
+557 YVWPESSGDI

-575 VVMPPERT
+575 VVIPPERT
-583 LGAATRAET
+583 FGASSRAET
-592 KAAVLEMLNKS
+592 QAAVLEILNKS
-603 GPATRTRRNTLV
+603 GSSARTRRNTLV

-621 GETAALKERVRGLLA
+621 AEVSALKERVRGLLA

-645 RHNLSKTQITQ
+645 RHNLSKTQISQ
-656 LQAEKS
+656 LQTERS
-662 NALKGVRQQILR
+662 NAAKGVRQQILR
-674 AYRHAAWGGNNGDPL
+674 AYRHAAWGGSNGDPL
-689 KILDMGQP
+689 KALDMGQP
-697 PAMTDQNITELV
+697 PATTDQNLTDLV

-727 LVHPTKLKVWPEN
+727 LVHPTKLQVWPEK
-740 ESALSLK
+740 ELALSLK

-758 LPILKDDEVLK
+758 LPILKDDDVLK

-787 NAEDAKVIHY
+787 TAEDAKVVHY
-797 KTALAITGVIL
+797 KTALAITGVAL
-808 EDGNLL
+808 DEGYLL
-814 VRSNLA
+814 IRSNLA

-825 AQKAGD
+825 APPP
-831 SGGTVIGTGKTSGVT
+831 SGLPIGTGVTGGVT
-846 VVAQPGGD
+846 VVAQPTSAGLG
-854 ASGVGASAGGMSI
+854 ASASAGGMSA
-867 GGATAVT
+867 GGATAVS
-874 NTGTATK
+874 GTSTSTTK
-881 LVGGGKDNKARRV
+881 PVGGGALGSKARRV

-903 DFHSF
+903 DFHTF

-926 VQVDASS
+926 VQVEASA
-933 ETGFS
+933 ENGFN
-938 PTVIED
+938 PTLIED
-944 TVKETLFNLFRSDD
+944 TVKETLFNLFRSDE

>member
-31 SLADVLRSS
+31 SLADVLNSS
-40 GNPDYFDP
+40 GNPDYFEP
-48 VRFFNRTFLTGGL
+48 IRFFNRTFLTAGL

-105 GPACFNHPALKEYWF
+105 GAACFDHPALKEYWF
-120 ERGWKSLPS
+120 ERGWKTPPA

-139 VGIGA
+139 VGVGA
-144 IELEPGLS
+144 VELEPGLS
-152 VQTMWGHIAWQ
+152 VQTMWGHLAWQ
-163 LAGKLGYE
+163 LAGKAGYE
-171 LVRTFDADRVAPG
+171 LVRNFDADRVSPDG
-184 GDDIDALLKLS
+184 NDIDKLLKLS
-195 GGGLIILDEVAN
+195 KGGLIILDEVAN
-207 YVETAAAVPVHDST
+207 YVETAAAVSVADST

-227 AFLQRLTTRA
+227 TFLQRLTTRA
-237 GQHERVIVVA
+237 GQHARVIVVA

-266 QALQELFGR
+266 QALQEVFGR

-302 DTEDKGVRTKKG
+302 DTDDKGTRTKKA
-314 NNRDATINAYA
+314 NSRDGTINAYI
-325 ADLKARPQVPDFA
+325 ADLKARPQIPDSA
-338 REHDYAERFKQS
+338 KEHDYAERFKKC
-350 YPFHPYL
+350 YPFHPSL
-357 LDILNRYVG
+357 LDILNLVG
-366 ANPKFQRTRGVL
+366 ANPKLQRTRGVL
-378 RVLALVVSD
+378 RVLALLVAD
-387 LLKKD
+387 LLKKN

-400 SDLDLT
+400 SDIDLT

-433 NSNAIDL
+433 TANAPEL
-440 DKQSPLMTKWR
+440 DKQSPLMTQWR
-451 VAAGLATS
+451 VAAGLATT

-533 DDEQVRERLGA
+533 DDENVRERLGG
-544 ELRKLLSATPLSP
+544 ELRKLLSAAPLSP
-557 YVWPESSGDV
+557 YVWPESSGDI

-583 LGAATRAET
+583 LGVAGRADTQAA
-592 KAAVLEMLNKS
+592 LLDILNKS
-603 GPATRTRRNTLV
+603 GTSTRTRRNTLV
-615 FLIADE
+615 FVIADE
-621 GETAALKERVRGLLA
+621 SEVAALKERVRGLLA

-645 RHNLSKTQITQ
+645 RHNLSKTQNTQ
-656 LQAEKS
+656 LQTEKS
-662 NALKGVRQQILR
+662 NAAKGVRQQILR
-674 AYRHAAWGGNNGDPL
+674 AYRHAAWGGSNGDPL
-689 KILDMGQP
+689 KALDMGQP
-697 PAMTDQNITELV
+697 PATTDQNLTELV

-727 LVHPTKLKVWPEN
+727 LVHPTKLQVWPEN
-740 ESALSLK
+740 EPALSLK

-758 LPILKDDEVLK
+758 LPILKDDDVLK
-769 QSIVDG
+769 QSIADG

-787 NAEDAKVIHY
+787 TPEDAKVLYY
-797 KTALAITGVIL
+797 KTALAIADISL
-808 EDGNLL
+808 EEGYLL
-814 VRSNLA
+814 IRSSLA

-825 AQKAGD
+825 APPP
-831 SGGTVIGTGKTSGVT
+831 SGTTVGTGSTGGVT
-846 VVAQPGGD
+846 VVAQPASPGPGAGGS
-854 ASGVGASAGGMSI
+854 SGSAGGVTTVSGDSI
-867 GGATAVT
+867 TTAKPVNGGAL
-874 NTGTATK
+874 G
-881 LVGGGKDNKARRV
+881 NKARRV

-903 DFHSF
+903 DFHTF

-914 ALGRNADNIKIS
+914 ALGRNADNIKIT
-926 VQVDASS
+926 VQVEASA
-933 ETGFS
+933 ENGFS
-938 PTVIED
+938 ATLIED
-944 TVKETLFNLFRSDD
+944 TVKETLFNLFRSDE
-958 LLKIDEE
+958 LLKIEEA